1 MTIFFSLAQ
10 QEQIRQQALLQKQRE
25 EALKQAQIL
34 AEQQEQIKKQALI
47 QGNISFFNS
56 TYHQLDCLLNFFKT
70 MMKL

>member
-1 MTIFFSLAQ
+1 MINFFFSAQ

-47 QGNISFFNS
+47 QGDITFLSWIVFQISK
-56 TYHQLDCLLNFFKT
+56 H
-70 MMKL
+70 